1 MSKNAFD
8 RERKARAAMGSLPWY
23 GSGASSLTRESGMV
37 VEPDMVEVWT
47 GTATGVTVDT
57 GCVTC
62 GVG

>member
-1 MSKNAFD
+1 
-8 RERKARAAMGSLPWY
+8 MGSLPWY